1 MKKTLIAFTV
11 LSSVIFTTAFAVYEQ
26 ANRSIDK
33 DYTLKFSTSLASGT
47 FYGLEG
53 KVYFSPSEYTN
64 SKIDISVDASTINT
78 GNSLKDTHAK
88 SQDWLNVASFPFV
101 KFASTEITKE
111 NSSYIIT
118 GYLEICGVKKLM
130 KIPASYTEING
141 RGIFKGDFKIN
152 REEFHVNGSGIKAK
166 MVGSEIQVTFNIP
179 TSKIG

>member
-53 KVYFSPSEYTN
+53 KVYFSPSEYTK

-111 NSSYIIT
+111 NSSYIINW
-118 GYLEICGVKKLM
+118 LFRNMRCKKTDEDTCQLYGN
-130 KIPASYTEING
+130 KWQRNIQG
-141 RGIFKGDFKIN
+141 RF
-152 REEFHVNGSGIKAK
+152 
-166 MVGSEIQVTFNIP
+166 
-179 TSKIG
+179 